1 MKNKTITKL
10 KQDIELKQSYLNK
23 VIIEEIEKVEVI
35 RISQELDTLITE
47 YIYKTIWFINISLK
61 KLQNKYFEV
70 FL

>member
-1 MKNKTITKL
+1 MKNKIITKL

-47 YIYKTIWFINISLK
+47 YIYKTI
-61 KLQNKYFEV
+61 
-70 FL
+70 